1 MTRKVNLLAA
11 PALPLIALFCVSI
24 CWVVFVSLS
33 SSTPRQLYSLPLTV
47 ENFIALFSET
57 FVSRSIV
64 RSIYLGTIAT
74 VIAVTIGYIVAGHI
88 SRHEKRKDLIVSGIF
103 AVYMVSFV
111 IKVYALQII
120 LAPGGPVNEGLTA
133 SGLISGPIIF
143 MGSELAVLIGLVYAS
158 LPISILVL
166 LAQFEQMPDY
176 YDDAAACFGAN
187 KWQRF
192 WHVHLPLSMPGI
204 LTCIVFS
211 LPPGI
216 AAFEV
221 PMLLG
226 RGRVNMISTQI
237 YQSSSGTAGA
247 DWPTA
252 ATLSILLLLISG
264 GIILAI
270 QSWLARRRVV

>member
-1 MTRKVNLLAA
+1 M
-11 PALPLIALFCVSI
+11 
-24 CWVVFVSLS
+24 
-33 SSTPRQLYSLPLTV
+33 
-47 ENFIALFSET
+47 
-57 FVSRSIV
+57 
-64 RSIYLGTIAT
+64 GTE
-74 VIAVTIGYIVAGHI
+74 V
-88 SRHEKRKDLIVSGIF
+88 
-103 AVYMVSFV
+103 
-111 IKVYALQII
+111 
-120 LAPGGPVNEGLTA
+120 
-133 SGLISGPIIF
+133 
-143 MGSELAVLIGLVYAS
+143 AVLIGLVYAS

-187 KWQRF
+187 RWQRF

-211 LPPGI
+211 LPAGI

-247 DWPTA
+247 DWPMA

-270 QSWLARRRVV
+270 QTWLARCNVV

>member
-1 MTRKVNLLAA
+1 MKSKVNLLAA
-11 PALPLIALFCVSI
+11 PALPLVVLFCISI
-24 CWVVFVSLS
+24 GWVAFVSLS
-33 SSTPRQLYSLPLTV
+33 SSTPRILYTLPLTGR
-47 ENFIALFSET
+47 NFSALFTES
-57 FVSRSIV
+57 FVFNSIV
-64 RSIYLGTIAT
+64 RSIYLGTTATIIA
-74 VIAVTIGYIVAGHI
+74 IAIGYVVAGHI
-88 SRHEKRKDLIVSGIF
+88 SRYEKRKDLIVSGIF

-120 LAPGGPVNEGLTA
+120 LAPAGPVNEGLGKV
-133 SGLISGPIIF
+133 GLITEPIIF
-143 MGSELAVLIGLVYAS
+143 MGTEVAVLIGLVYAS

-176 YDDAAACFGAN
+176 YDDAAACFGASRL
-187 KWQRF
+187 QRF
-192 WHVHLPLSMPGI
+192 WYVHFPLSMPGI

-211 LPPGI
+211 LPASI

-247 DWPTA
+247 DLPMA
-252 ATLSILLLLISG
+252 ATLSIFLLLISG

-270 QSWLARRRVV
+270 QSWLARRKVV

>member
-1 MTRKVNLLAA
+1 MN
-11 PALPLIALFCVSI
+11 
-24 CWVVFVSLS
+24 VVV
-33 SSTPRQLYSLPLTV
+33 
-47 ENFIALFSET
+47 
-57 FVSRSIV
+57 
-64 RSIYLGTIAT
+64 G
-74 VIAVTIGYIVAGHI
+74 GH
-88 SRHEKRKDLIVSGIF
+88 RKD
-103 AVYMVSFV
+103 MVSFI
-111 IKVYALQII
+111 IKIYALQII
-120 LAPGGPVNEGLTA
+120 LAPGGPVNQGLGA
-133 SGLISGPIIF
+133 LGLISGPIIF
-143 MGSELAVLIGLVYAS
+143 MGTEMAVLIGLVYAS

-166 LAQFEQMPDY
+166 LSQFEQMPDY

-237 YQSSSGTAGA
+237 YQSSSGMAGA
-247 DWPTA
+247 DWPMA
-252 ATLSILLLLISG
+252 ATLSILLLVISG

-270 QSWLARRRVV
+270 QSWLARRKVV

>member
-1 MTRKVNLLAA
+1 MKSRANLLAA

-24 CWVVFVSLS
+24 GWVAFVSFS
-33 SSTPRQLYSLPLTV
+33 SGTPRLLYSLPLTAQ
-47 ENFIALFSET
+47 NFAALFSKA
-57 FVSRSIV
+57 FISKSIV
-64 RSIYLGTIAT
+64 RSIYLGITAT
-74 VIAVTIGYIVAGHI
+74 LIAVTIGYIVAGHV

-120 LAPGGPVNEGLTA
+120 LAPGGPLNQGLMA
-133 SGLISGPIIF
+133 SGLIANPIIF
-143 MGSELAVLIGLVYAS
+143 MGTEPAVLIGLVYAS

-176 YDDAAACFGAN
+176 YDDAAACFGADR
-187 KWQRF
+187 WQRF

-204 LTCIVFS
+204 LTSIVFS
-211 LPPGI
+211 LPASI

-221 PMLLG
+221 PVLLG

-247 DWPTA
+247 DWPMA

-270 QSWLARRRVV
+270 QSWLARRQVV